1 MAELDNLDTLP
12 WWKSK
17 TVIASLVAVI
27 AVVAGYFGY
36 DIGGAE
42 QSGLVESIASGIA
55 VVGSL
60 LAAFFRIT
68 ATKQIGKP

>member
-1 MAELDNLDTLP
+1 MDDSKP
-12 WWKSK
+12 WYQSK
-17 TVIASLVAVI
+17 TVIASIVAVVAVI
-27 AVVAGYFGY
+27 AGYFGY

-42 QSGLVESIASGIA
+42 QAGLVEAIFAGVG
-55 VVGSL
+55 VVASL

>member
-1 MAELDNLDTLP
+1 MDDVKP
-12 WWKSK
+12 WYQSK
-17 TVIASLVAVI
+17 TVIASIVAVVAVI
-27 AVVAGYFGY
+27 AGYFGY

-42 QSGLVESIASGIA
+42 QAGLVESITSGIA
-55 VVGSL
+55 VVGGL